1 MSLLR
6 KGFIMFIYGTVV
18 TAIIFAV
25 IHANTAKPLGIE
37 SLAKLVQL
45 TLGLPVAFLW
55 TALAR
60 LFWITG
66 RSVSIAVVYGVIL
79 SALATILSFEQQKPT
94 SNEVILSL
102 MAYLQIHFMLNGNAV
117 FLIFLTLTK
126 WAAIDMMEEL
136 F

>member
-1 MSLLR
+1 
-6 KGFIMFIYGTVV
+6 MFIYGTVV

-66 RSVSIAVVYGVIL
+66 RSVSSVSIAVVYGVIL
-79 SALATILSFEQQKPT
+79 SALARILSFEQQKPT